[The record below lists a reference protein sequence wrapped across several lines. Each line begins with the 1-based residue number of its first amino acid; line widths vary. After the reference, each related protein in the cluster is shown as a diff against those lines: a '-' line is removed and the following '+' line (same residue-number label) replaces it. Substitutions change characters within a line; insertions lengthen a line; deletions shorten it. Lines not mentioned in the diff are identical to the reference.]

1 MSALLLLYVLLG
13 GVLMGVSPNEVAGIP
28 LSPLAWVCYVPL
40 LFAFRTCNNV
50 AAAYGYAFVFFLC
63 CLIVGLFSF
72 MQVYFV
78 GGALLILIG
87 ALIFALPVLPW
98 YLIRNKVGWYAG
110 LLVFP
115 LLWPP
120 YEWYLAERLFSMPI
134 LTISIT
140 QAPMVWLN
148 QYIDITG
155 HSGISVWLM
164 SINVVVVL
172 GIDSWWRPR
181 RGIVAGER
189 QSDEAGL
196 TMESVGNVSVRFPL
210 GSSNEAGSTI
220 DAASGTSAGRVRG
233 DFAGTPRR
241 KPATAPRWFRSGT
254 DRFFTDFS
262 NIANFTNIVIRIE
275 QTLKRQ
281 SPQRYAVVLAALF
294 LLPLLYFGY
303 TFRTLPESFH
313 GTTRVSLIQ
322 PNLNS
327 ADYVNDSTAVAALM
341 KLVTLTDALVTSDTT
356 DLIIWPENAVPLP
369 FLRSQGAQQLLFAK
383 VLEWETTL
391 LTGTF
396 DFQVYDNEADIPA
409 LPRYLG
415 RDYEIFNAAIM
426 LTPQLAWR
434 SLADNLDIRT
444 LLVYRKQNLMHF
456 TERVPLSDRYPVLS
470 RFSVFGDDGSYS
482 AGIDNLSLNFLSRD
496 DRIVQ
501 VSPII
506 CWDLLYS
513 NISAKT
519 VQTGATFIAAVTNE
533 SQVGDQITTMAHE
546 MQSFTR
552 LRSIESRRSIAKV
565 SLTGYT
571 FFTDP
576 FGRVYGRVPWWS
588 EQVSTE
594 QVVLSSAV
602 SVFSRYPGYFPRL
615 CLGLV
620 AGLILLLHLP
630 HGPSRLQQ
638 KRQTLKKRTE
648 TI

>member
-1 MSALLLLYVLLG
+1 MCKTPDLASNPTLLPGRLRMLKSSIVYVFYAGIG
-13 GVLMGVSPNEVAGIP
+13 GFLMGFALNEIAGIP

-40 LFAFRTCNNV
+40 LFAFRTCNNA

-98 YLIRNKVGWYAG
+98 YLIRNKMGWHVG
-110 LLVFP
+110 LLAFP

-120 YEWYLAERLFSMPI
+120 YEWYLAEMLFSMPI

-172 GIDSWWRPR
+172 GLESWRSS
-181 RGIVAGER
+181 RG
-189 QSDEAGL
+189 
-196 TMESVGNVSVRFPL
+196 
-210 GSSNEAGSTI
+210 
-220 DAASGTSAGRVRG
+220 DALSAPSAKNNGRGRVE
-233 DFAGTPRR
+233 F
-241 KPATAPRWFRSGT
+241 W
-254 DRFFTDFS
+254 
-262 NIANFTNIVIRIE
+262 
-275 QTLKRQ
+275 LKTQ
-281 SPQRYAVVLAALF
+281 PPVWYAVVMVALF
-294 LLPLLYFGY
+294 VQPLLYAGY

-341 KLVTLTDALVTSDTT
+341 KLVTLTDALVASDTT
-356 DLIIWPENAVPLP
+356 DLIVWPENAVPLP

-396 DFQVYDNEADIPA
+396 DYQVYDNEADIPA

-519 VQTGATFIAAVTNE
+519 VHTGATFIAAVTNE

-602 SVFSRYPGYFPRL
+602 SVFSQYPGYFPRL

-620 AGLILLLHLP
+620 AGLLILSFWPVLNN
-630 HGPSRLQQ
+630 
-638 KRQTLKKRTE
+638 KKN
-648 TI
+648 